1 MSNDYEENTK
11 VILFSE
17 LPFANIPHEDKLWAC
32 YLHACLKQLT
42 HEGLTNSS
50 LRARFGLEE
59 KSSAPIS
66 RLIKEAV
73 EKKIIKPFD
82 PETAPKH
89 MKYVPF
95 WA

>member
-1 MSNDYEENTK
+1 MRK
-11 VILFSE
+11 I
-17 LPFANIPHEDKLWAC
+17 
-32 YLHACLKQLT
+32 Q
-42 HEGLTNSS
+42 
-50 LRARFGLEE
+50 RFGLEE

-73 EKKIIKPFD
+73 EKGFIKTFD
-82 PETAPKH
+82 PDTAPKH